1 MLNVRFKIFTDRFAA
16 MPDRIA
22 DGRNLREG
30 YIRACGLQ
38 YGDIG
43 ETVPKDPL
51 FQRAYKAATGRTVVL
66 GHSLVNLYVMLRYFM
81 DPLPFGHVAEF
92 DSYRGGSVLFMATV
106 LKHMHPKMKIYS
118 FDTFQGMPQTD
129 ERKDSVKD
137 GDFADVSLDEIKA
150 TARDLRIDNIE
161 FIQGT
166 FEETLPAAIG
176 QIGPL
181 RLVHI
186 DCDTFSGIET
196 SYKYSKQAM
205 VPGAYIVLDDALHS
219 TCIGAFEAAER
230 FLIREDGLH
239 AEQNYPHLV
248 FRHPFAGSAPA

>member
-1 MLNVRFKIFTDRFAA
+1 MLNVRFKIFADRIAA
-16 MPDRIA
+16 MPDQIT

-43 ETVPKDPL
+43 ESLSKDPL
-51 FQRAYKAATGRTVVL
+51 FQLAHKAASGRTVVISP
-66 GHSLVNLYVMLRYFM
+66 SLANLYVMIRYFM
-81 DPLPFGHVAEF
+81 DGLPFGHIAEF
-92 DSYRGGSVLFMATV
+92 GSYRGGSALFMATI
-106 LKHMHPKMKIYS
+106 LKHTNPKMKVYA
-118 FDTFQGMPQTD
+118 FDTFQGMPTTD
-129 ERKDSVKD
+129 GKRDSVRD
-137 GDFADVSLDEIKA
+137 GDFADVNLDEIRE
-150 TARDLRIDNIE
+150 TARRLQLDNIE

-166 FEETLPAAIG
+166 FEETLPAAIDR
-176 QIGPL
+176 IGPL

-186 DCDTFSGIET
+186 DCDIFTGIET
-196 SYKYSKQAM
+196 SYTYSKKAM

-230 FLIREDGLH
+230 FMIREDGLH

-248 FRHPFAGSAPA
+248 FRHPFHDARRG